1 MRSSPAIAFVLGI
14 LYTACSAQSMQTA
27 PTSAPMPIYRNEALH
42 LSYSYPASYTD
53 ASAVVGPA
61 FQASLSQTHDEAAGK
76 VAKDAT
82 RCVTLPFS
90 VMNSSNGLAI
100 VLLVRADAV
109 CLKKTFTAAEL
120 PAFTRGEVQGLTASG
135 ARTQFS
141 EPIAFTTEGHAAEW
155 LRGSFQLPTGE
166 SLQAM
171 VACVLLKPDVVC
183 WQFLASSEA
192 NLRNMGTFP
201 VSLDGAA
208 PMPVVPATLFSKP

>member
-1 MRSSPAIAFVLGI
+1 MRV
-14 LYTACSAQSMQTA
+14 CSAIVLVFSALPVACRAQ
-27 PTSAPMPIYRNEALH
+27 SAPVLTYRNEALH
-42 LSYSYPASYTD
+42 LNYSYPASYTD

-61 FQASLSQTHDEAAGK
+61 FQASLSQAPGEAAAKKG
-76 VAKDAT
+76 KDAT

-100 VLLVRADAV
+100 VLLVRADAG

-120 PAFTRGEVQGLTASG
+120 PAFTQGEVQGLTASG
-135 ARTQFS
+135 ARTQFG
-141 EPIAFTTEGHAAEW
+141 EPVAFTTEGHAAEL
-155 LRGSFQLPTGE
+155 LRGTFQLPAGE

-183 WQFLASSEA
+183 WQFLASTES
-192 NLRNMGTFP
+192 NLRAMGAFP

-208 PMPVVPATLFSKP
+208 PMPVVPAMLFPKP

>member
-1 MRSSPAIAFVLGI
+1 MAFVLGI
-14 LYTACSAQSMQTA
+14 LYTACSAQSVPTA
-27 PTSAPMPIYRNEALH
+27 PASAPMATYHNEALH
-42 LSYSYPASYTD
+42 LNYSYPANFTD

-61 FQASLSQTHDEAAGK
+61 FQASLNQTQGEAVGK
-76 VAKDAT
+76 NTKDAT

-90 VMNSSNGLAI
+90 VMNSGNGLAI
-100 VLLVRADAV
+100 VLLVRADAG
-109 CLKKTFTAAEL
+109 CMKKTFTAAEL

-135 ARTQFS
+135 ARTQFG

-183 WQFLASSEA
+183 WQFLASSEV
-192 NLRNMGTFP
+192 NLRTMGAFP
-201 VSLDGAA
+201 ASLDGAA